1 MDKKLNGLSR
11 EFIIHP
17 GETLK
22 EILED
27 REMTQRELAIRTDVT
42 EAHVSKIVNGQKS
55 ISVGYAKKLEY
66 ALNIESSFWINLQAN
81 YDRELADFEEV
92 NNISSEELT
101 ILKSLGD
108 ITDYLKEMDFLE
120 TDAHGPILVIHLR
133 RLLNI
138 SCLQRIPEISQAGA
152 YRLATAA
159 NIDPYVLFTWLR
171 MCDLI
176 NAKQKVSKA
185 LGLKELKN
193 KIPDIK
199 KLMFKD
205 AVGIEDTLKDY
216 LGECGIKFS
225 IVKHFK
231 GAPIQGVIKRN
242 TDNTLSLIM
251 TNRRKFAD
259 IFWFTL
265 FHEIAHIVNGDYNK
279 KLTNEQY
286 LIAEQNANIFAR
298 NTLIDEKQYGTFKLS
313 GDFSKNAIIEF
324 SKVNNVLPEIVVG
337 RLMNDKLLSWQKNT
351 LRKQYE
357 WATNNED

>member
-265 FHEIAHIVNGDYNK
+265 FHEIGHILNGDIKDRLIDYE
-279 KLTNEQY
+279 LNEDEVERK
-286 LIAEQNANIFAR
+286 ADGFAS
-298 NTLIDEKQYGTFKLS
+298 NTLIDAAAYAEFVSKGDYSLPSIRGFSNKL
-313 GDFSKNAIIEF
+313 N
-324 SKVNNVLPEIVVG
+324 LPSFILIG
-337 RLMNDKLLSWQKNT
+337 RLQRDNYLEYYHYPEEKVK
-351 LRKQYE
+351 YE
-357 WATNNED
+357 LG

>member
-1 MDKKLNGLSR
+1 MDRKLNGLSR

-22 EILED
+22 EVLED
-27 REMTQRELAIRTDVT
+27 RGMSQRELSIRTDVT
-42 EAHVSKIVNGQKS
+42 EAHVSKVANGQKA

-81 YDRELADFEEV
+81 YDKELANFEEV
-92 NNISSEELT
+92 NNISGEELA
-101 ILKSLGD
+101 ILKRLGD

-120 TDAHGPILVIHLR
+120 TEAQGPILVIHLR

-138 SCLQRIPEISQAGA
+138 SSLQRIPEISQIGA

-159 NIDPYVLFTWLR
+159 NIDQYVLFTWLR

-176 NAKQKVSKA
+176 NAKQNISKT
-185 LGLKELKN
+185 LDVEKLKN
-193 KIPDIK
+193 KISDIK

-205 AVGIEDTLKDY
+205 ATEIEDAIKDY

-231 GAPIQGVIKRN
+231 GAPIQGIIKRN
-242 TDNTLSLIM
+242 PDDTLTLTM

-265 FHEIAHIVNGDYNK
+265 FHEIGHILNGDIK
-279 KLTNEQY
+279 DKLIDYELNDDE
-286 LIAEQNANIFAR
+286 IEEKADGFAS
-298 NTLIDEKQYGTFKLS
+298 NTLIDATAYDEYVRK
-313 GDFSKNAIIEF
+313 GDYSLPSIKSFSDKHH
-324 SKVNNVLPEIVVG
+324 LPPFILIG
-337 RLMNDKLLSWQKNT
+337 RLQKDNY
-351 LRKQYE
+351 LEYYHYPEEKVKYE
-357 WATNNED
+357 LG